1 VSGAAHRAGL
11 VALVGRPNVGKSTL
25 LNVLVGQKISITS
38 PKPQTT
44 RHRIVGILTGPG
56 YQAVF
61 LDTPG
66 LHTRQSR
73 RLNRAM
79 TRAALGSIADADVLL
94 FVVDAT
100 RWTAEDE
107 AVLERV
113 KQSGKKA
120 VLVVNKVDRV
130 KPRDRLLPL
139 LERLA
144 GRHGFEAV
152 VPLSALAG
160 DNVERLVSLLPAL
173 LPAAA
178 PLFPE
183 DQVTDRSERFLA
195 AEVVREKL
203 TLALEEE
210 LPYGLTVEIERWQE
224 EDDGRLLIGAVV
236 WVERVG
242 QRKIVIGEGGAR
254 LKDVG
259 RAARLELNELLGRR
273 VHLELW
279 VKVREHWADSDAALR
294 QFGYD
299 PS

>member
-1 VSGAAHRAGL
+1 VNVGAHRAGF

-25 LNVLVGQKISITS
+25 MNELVGQKVSITS

-44 RHRIVGILTGPG
+44 RHRIAGILTGTG
-56 YQAVF
+56 FQAVF

-66 LHTRQSR
+66 LHTRQTR
-73 RLNRAM
+73 GLNRAM
-79 TRAALGSIADADVLL
+79 NRAALGSLADADLLL

-100 RWTAEDE
+100 RWTGEDE
-107 AVLERV
+107 AALERV
-113 KQSGKKA
+113 RQAGKRA
-120 VLVVNKVDRV
+120 ILVINKCDRV
-130 KPRDRLLPL
+130 RPRERLLPL
-139 LERLA
+139 IERLSA
-144 GRHGFEAV
+144 RHAFDAV
-152 VPLSALAG
+152 VPLSALKA
-160 DNVERLVSLLPAL
+160 DNVERLAALIPPLLPEAD
-173 LPAAA
+173 
-178 PLFPE
+178 PLYPE

-203 TLALEEE
+203 TLVLQEE
-210 LPYGLTVEIERWQE
+210 LPYGITVEIERWE
-224 EDDGRLLIGAVV
+224 ELEDGRVEIGAVI

-242 QRKIVIGEGGAR
+242 QRKIVIGEGGER

-279 VKVREHWADSDAALR
+279 VKVRENWADSDAALR